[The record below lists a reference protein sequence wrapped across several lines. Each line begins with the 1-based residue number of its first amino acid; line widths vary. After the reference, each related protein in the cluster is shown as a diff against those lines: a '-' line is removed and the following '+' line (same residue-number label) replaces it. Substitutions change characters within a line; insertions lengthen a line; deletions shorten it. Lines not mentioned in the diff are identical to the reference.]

1 MRGMRTVFGAML
13 ATLLAASP
21 VHAKQYPPR
30 DDCISDSS
38 FVAFRTALADIVKR
52 KDANALLAVTAPDI
66 EWSFGDPHG
75 RAAFAQEW
83 KLGKP
88 ATSPLWEELG
98 RMLARG
104 CSLKDGEASAPY
116 WYQNGPSG
124 ELADIAL
131 INGERVNIREAP
143 AKTAK
148 VVRTADWESVTI
160 GDELREWTKV
170 TLEDGTVGYVA
181 NGFLWSGYSYR
192 AIFNKRGGKWT
203 MTAFIAGD

>member
-1 MRGMRTVFGAML
+1 MKTIL
-13 ATLLAASP
+13 AGLLAAMFAASP
-21 VHAKQYPPR
+21 AYAKQYPPR
-30 DDCISDSS
+30 DDCIADSS
-38 FVAFRTALADIVKR
+38 FVAFRTSLADIVKR
-52 KDANALLAVTAPDI
+52 KDAKALLAVTASDV

-75 RAAFAQEW
+75 RTGFAKEW
-83 KLGKP
+83 KLEKP
-88 ATSPLWEELG
+88 ATSEIWGQLG

-116 WYQNGPSG
+116 WYENGPSG

-143 AKTAK
+143 SKTAK

-160 GDELREWTKV
+160 GDETQDWTKV
-170 TLEDGTVGYVA
+170 TFDDGTSGYVA
-181 NGFLWSGYSYR
+181 NDFLWNGYSYR
-192 AIFNKRGGKWT
+192 AVFNKRGGKWL

>member
-1 MRGMRTVFGAML
+1 MKTITGLLL
-13 ATLLAASP
+13 ATSLAASP
-21 VHAKQYPPR
+21 AAAKQYPPR
-30 DDCISDSS
+30 DDCVADAS
-38 FVAFRTALADIVKR
+38 FVAFRTSLADIVKR
-52 KDANALLAVTAPDI
+52 KDAKALLAVVAPDI

-75 RAAFAQEW
+75 RAGFAKEW
-83 KLGKP
+83 KLAAP
-88 ATSPLWEELG
+88 ATSGLWEELG

-143 AKTAK
+143 SKTAK

-160 GDELREWTKV
+160 GDEAKDWTKV
-170 TLEDGTVGYVA
+170 TFEDGTAGYVA
-181 NGFLWSGYSYR
+181 NDFLWSGYSYR
-192 AIFNKRGGKWT
+192 ALFDKRGGKWL